1 MARRTQLRTGAID
14 HTSVFVGG
22 TLNPTGQIVISPPGT
37 TWELDIL
44 TNISENGNNA
54 GGASVVTLNSN
65 SGSGTYETIL
75 QLSGTPSSDA
85 TGDKRLFVFING
97 IELTASALENVVDQD
112 SQIKIILDYL
122 LDDTS
127 DTIKVWYS
135 V

>member
-14 HTSVFVGG
+14 YASVFVGA
-22 TLNPTGQIVISPPGT
+22 TLNPAGQIVVTPEGT

-44 TNISENGNNA
+44 TNINEGVINA
-54 GGASVVTLNSN
+54 GGASVDTLNKDL
-65 SGSGTYETIL
+65 GGGTYETIL
-75 QLSGTPSSDA
+75 QLSGAPSSDA

-97 IELTASALENVVDQD
+97 VELTANALDDVVDQD
-112 SQIKIILDYL
+112 SQIKITLDYE
-122 LDDTS
+122 LDPAS

>member
-14 HTSVFVGG
+14 HTSVFVGASVDG
-22 TLNPTGQIVISPPGT
+22 DGKIVVTPAGT

-44 TNISENGNNA
+44 TNINEGVVNA
-54 GGASVVTLNSN
+54 GGASVDTLNKDL
-65 SGSGTYETIL
+65 GGTYETIL
-75 QLSGTPSSDA
+75 QLSGAPSLDA

-97 IELTASALENVVDQD
+97 VELTANALSDVVDED
-112 SQIKIILDYL
+112 SQIKITLDYQ
-122 LDDTS
+122 LDPAS

>member
-14 HTSVFVGG
+14 ATSVFVGA
-22 TLNPTGQIVISPPGT
+22 TLNPAGQIVVTPAGT

-44 TNISENGNNA
+44 TNISEGGTNG
-54 GGASVVTLNSN
+54 GGAYVVALNTDLN
-65 SGSGTYETIL
+65 NDTYETIL
-75 QLSGTPSSDA
+75 QLSGEPSSDA

-97 IELTASALENVVDQD
+97 VELTANALDDVVDQD
-112 SQIKIILDYL
+112 SQIRIILDYQ
-122 LDDTS
+122 LDETS

>member
-14 HTSVFVGG
+14 HTSVFVGA
-22 TLNPTGQIVISPPGT
+22 TLNPTGQIVVTPAGT

-44 TNISENGNNA
+44 TDISEGGNND
-54 GGASVVTLNSN
+54 GGASVVALNTDLSN
-65 SGSGTYETIL
+65 DTYETIL
-75 QLSGTPSSDA
+75 QLSGAPSSDA

-97 IELTASALENVVDQD
+97 VELTANALDDVVDQD
-112 SQIKIILDYL
+112 SQIKITLDYQ
-122 LDDTS
+122 LDSTS

>member
-14 HTSVFVGG
+14 HTSVFVGASTDDDG
-22 TLNPTGQIVISPPGT
+22 KIVVTPAGT

-44 TNISENGNNA
+44 TDITKGGNNA
-54 GGASVVTLNSN
+54 GGASVLSLNTDTGN
-65 SGSGTYETIL
+65 DTYETIL
-75 QLSGTPSSDA
+75 QLSGAPSLDA

-97 IELTASALENVVDQD
+97 VELTANALDDVVNQD
-112 SQIKIILDYL
+112 SQIKITLDYP

>member
-14 HTSVFVGG
+14 ATSVFVGA
-22 TLNPTGQIVISPPGT
+22 TLNPAGQIVVTPAGT

-44 TNISENGNNA
+44 TDITEGVTNA
-54 GGASVVTLNSN
+54 GGARVVALNTDLGN
-65 SGSGTYETIL
+65 DTYGTIL
-75 QLSGTPSSDA
+75 QLSGEPSSDA

-97 IELTASALENVVDQD
+97 VELTANALDDVANEDT
-112 SQIKIILDYL
+112 QIKITLDYQ
-122 LDDTS
+122 LDETS

>member
-14 HTSVFVGG
+14 ATSVFVGA
-22 TLNPTGQIVISPPGT
+22 TLNPTGQIVVTPAGT

-44 TNISENGNNA
+44 TDISVGGNNG
-54 GGASVVTLNSN
+54 GGASVLTLNN
-65 SGSGTYETIL
+65 DLGNDTYETIL
-75 QLSGTPSSDA
+75 QLSGAPSSDA

-97 IELTASALENVVDQD
+97 VELTANALDDVVDQD
-112 SQIKIILDYL
+112 SQIKITLDYQ
-122 LDDTS
+122 LDETS